1 MDFKIMIAG
10 EIASALDIAF
20 GNAPL
25 SADEIAGLL
34 ELPPDSAM
42 GDYAFPCFKLARSLR
57 KAPPM
62 IAGELVKVIN
72 ADFLSRVE
80 AVGGYLNFFIDKAL
94 YASSVIGE
102 VLDKGKKYGSSDM
115 GAGKTICIDYSSIN
129 IAKRFHIGHLST
141 TALGNAL
148 YKIYSFLGYKC
159 VGINHLG
166 DWGTQF
172 GKMIA
177 AYKHWGSREMVEQ
190 GGVQALSDL
199 YVKFHAEAEK
209 DPSLEDEGRA
219 WFKKIET
226 GDEEAISIWQWFK
239 DLTLKD
245 ANRVYDML
253 GVKFDSYAGE
263 AFYMDKM
270 GPVIEELRE
279 KKLLKESD
287 GAYVVD
293 LEEYGMPPC
302 LIIKSDGA
310 TLYTTRDLAAAFY
323 RKKTYDFTKCLY
335 VVAYQQSLHFRQL
348 FKVIELMGHEWAKDM
363 EHVEFGMVSYEGQ
376 ALSTRH
382 GHVIYLE
389 DLLNR
394 SIEKARAIIDEKSP
408 NLDDKDG
415 VARKVGIG
423 AVVFFALSAG
433 RIKDIDF
440 WWDRALNFEGETGP
454 YVQYTY
460 ARCCSV
466 LGKAPANLPDADY
479 STLDDAEAQDIVRL
493 LEQFPELVKEA
504 AQRNEP
510 SLITR
515 YTVDLAQAY
524 NKFYYEHRILDCEP
538 ATSAARIAIT
548 KAVRNV
554 IGTGLTLI
562 GVEPTEKM

>member
-1 MDFKIMIAG
+1 M
-10 EIASALDIAF
+10 
-20 GNAPL
+20 
-25 SADEIAGLL
+25 
-34 ELPPDSAM
+34 
-42 GDYAFPCFKLARSLR
+42 
-57 KAPPM
+57 
-62 IAGELVKVIN
+62 
-72 ADFLSRVE
+72 
-80 AVGGYLNFFIDKAL
+80 AV
-94 YASSVIGE
+94 V
-102 VLDKGKKYGSSDM
+102 
-115 GAGKTICIDYSSIN
+115 
-129 IAKRFHIGHLST
+129 
-141 TALGNAL
+141 
-148 YKIYSFLGYKC
+148 
-159 VGINHLG
+159 
-166 DWGTQF
+166 
-172 GKMIA
+172 
-177 AYKHWGSREMVEQ
+177 
-190 GGVQALSDL
+190 
-199 YVKFHAEAEK
+199 
-209 DPSLEDEGRA
+209 
-219 WFKKIET
+219 
-226 GDEEAISIWQWFK
+226 K

-493 LEQFPELVKEA
+493 LEQFPKLVKEA

>member
-57 KAPPM
+57 KAPPI

-102 VLDKGKKYGSSDM
+102 VLDKGAKYGSSDM

-209 DPSLEDEGRA
+209 DPSLDDEGRA

-493 LEQFPELVKEA
+493 LEQFPKLVKEA